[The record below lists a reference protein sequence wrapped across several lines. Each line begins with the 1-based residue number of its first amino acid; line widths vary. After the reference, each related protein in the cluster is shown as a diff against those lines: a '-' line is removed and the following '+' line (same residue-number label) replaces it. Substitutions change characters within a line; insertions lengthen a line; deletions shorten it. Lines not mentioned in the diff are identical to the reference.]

1 MLPVKKSYTLVI
13 QTLLSV
19 ILNSNLKN
27 QKHNIRVV
35 SDIFFNQRTSI
46 LMKKHE
52 DFAKTDGLQL
62 KNI

>member
-1 MLPVKKSYTLVI
+1 MLPVKKSYTFVI

-19 ILNSNLKN
+19 KLNSNLKN
-27 QKHNIRVV
+27 QKRNIRVV
-35 SDIFFNQRTSI
+35 SDTFFNQRTSI
-46 LMKKHE
+46 LMKKQE